1 MFLLNKAAVRLADC
15 MSYPPL
21 ESSNFLHILS
31 ESSLVRGDL
40 ITENKKQI
48 TKINALSVHVSHFYS
63 FDILSLV

>member
-48 TKINALSVHVSHFYS
+48 TKINASVHVSHFYS